1 MSTHS
6 GKDFMSAAHYFDGRS
21 ARLHLVDLAAFDGV
35 IHLHGETTRSYPAAG
50 TRLAEP
56 FAHAPAVLYFADG
69 SHAEVQDPAMRPL
82 LAAALGYR
90 KPWVVRWQERT
101 AAALAALVLLVLL
114 IAAGWHWGIP
124 AAAALLSDRVPP
136 AADQALGRNALALL
150 ERQGVLRPSH
160 LSDDRIAALD
170 AILQR
175 IQPASPRIPL
185 RLRVHAAP
193 GLGPNA
199 LAFPDGTIVLTD
211 EMVRLVMGKDNDF
224 DAHAAAALAGVL
236 AHEVGH
242 IEQRHSVH
250 AITRSSLSA
259 ALSAT
264 LFGDFSA
271 VAAGL
276 PAVLSNMEYSRAME
290 LAADAY
296 AARALQARAIPLAP
310 LADLFDQLEEQG
322 DKTPKFLRQAMSYA
336 STHPDAYER
345 SERLRA
351 EAAMPARQDEAL

>member
-1 MSTHS
+1 MTS
-6 GKDFMSAAHYFDGRS
+6 AHYFDGRS
-21 ARLHLVDLAAFDGV
+21 ARMHVVNLSAGDGA
-35 IHLHGETTRSYPAAG
+35 IRLRGEAMRSYPAAAV
-50 TRLAEP
+50 RLAEP
-56 FAHAPAVLYFADG
+56 FEHAPLVLYFNDG
-69 SHAEVQDPAMRPL
+69 SHAEVPDPAMRPL

-90 KPWVVRWQERT
+90 RSWVVRWQEHA

-114 IAAGWHWGIP
+114 IASGWHWGIP
-124 AAAALLSDRVPP
+124 AAAERLSQNVPE

-150 ERQGVLRPSH
+150 ERNGILRPSAF
-160 LSDDRIAALD
+160 SDARLAELAD
-170 AILQR
+170 ILQR
-175 IQPASPRIPL
+175 VQPAAPRIPL

-193 GLGPNA
+193 RLGPNA

-224 DAHAAAALAGVL
+224 NSEAAAALAGVL

-242 IEQRHSVH
+242 IEQRHSVR
-250 AITRSSLSA
+250 AITRSSLTA

-276 PAVLSNMEYSRAME
+276 PAVLSNMEYSRDME
-290 LAADAY
+290 LAADDH
-296 AARALQARAIPLAP
+296 AARTLRACGTPVEP
-310 LADLFDQLEEQG
+310 LADLFDQL
-322 DKTPKFLRQAMSYA
+322 DKRADRMPKFLRRAASYA
-336 STHPDAYER
+336 STHPAGHMR

-351 EAAMPARQDEAL
+351 AAAVVE

>member
-1 MSTHS
+1 
-6 GKDFMSAAHYFDGRS
+6 MSAAHYFDGRS
-21 ARLHLVDLAAFDGV
+21 ARLHLVELSTDDGA
-35 IHLHGETTRSYPAAG
+35 IHLHGDATRSYSTSG

-90 KPWVVRWQERT
+90 KPWVVRWQEHT
-101 AAALAALVLLVLL
+101 AAAVAALVLLVLL

-124 AAAALLSDRVPP
+124 AAAERLSAGVPP
-136 AADQALGRNALALL
+136 SADQALGQNALALL
-150 ERQGVLRPSH
+150 QRQGILQASR
-160 LSDDRIAALD
+160 LSDDRIAAL
-170 AILQR
+170 AGILQR
-175 IQPASPRIPL
+175 VQPAAPRIPL

-193 GLGPNA
+193 QLGPNA

-211 EMVRLVMGKDNDF
+211 DMVRLVMGKDNDF
-224 DAHAAAALAGVL
+224 DARAAAALAGVL

-242 IEQRHSVH
+242 IEQRHSVRT
-250 AITRSSLSA
+250 ITRSSLTA

-276 PAVLSNMEYSRAME
+276 PAVLSNMEYSRDME

-296 AARALQARAIPLAP
+296 AARALQARGIPLEP
-310 LADLFDQLEEQG
+310 LADLFDQLDQQG
-322 DKTPKFLRQAMSYA
+322 SKIPKFLRKAMSYA
-336 STHPDAYER
+336 STHPDSQAR
-345 SERLRA
+345 SRRLR
-351 EAAMPARQDEAL
+351 EAD